1 MTGCVWS
8 CGEESRSW
16 CWYKTFWWTY
26 SFNVITARL
35 ISATEL
41 GFLNETAWLFPWII
55 IKCNYRKWGRS
66 VHQTPW
72 NHLPTCILNTS
83 WNPAKRGGESSRSRR
98 WLQTHLTIAPPWR
111 STIRYSAPNITIIIT
126 RIMRNKKKN
135 GKEKKKNGKNK
146 KKSDHGAETARFNN
160 LWKIAWT
167 GRG

>member
-83 WNPAKRGGESSRSRR
+83 WNPAKRGGGVITLTPLTSDSSHHRTSMKIHHPLLSPKYYHNHHENNEEQEEE
-98 WLQTHLTIAPPWR
+98 WKGEEEEW
-111 STIRYSAPNITIIIT
+111 
-126 RIMRNKKKN
+126 
-135 GKEKKKNGKNK
+135 KE
-146 KKSDHGAETARFNN
+146 
-160 LWKIAWT
+160 
-167 GRG
+167 